1 MEALYNIYISEELIV
16 INGSKKEK
24 NKLNKKE
31 KLKNGDQNLIKKGDL
46 IKNSIQSIN

>member
-1 MEALYNIYISEELIV
+1 MEALYNIYISEEFIV
-16 INGSKKEK
+16 FNGSKNKM

-31 KLKNGDQNLIKKGDL
+31 ILKNGDQNLIKKGDL